1 LELPINRN
9 SPAKDFHLEHFTGIV
24 ETIGEKCRRC
34 YSCVRECPAV
44 AIRVEN
50 EQAVVLPE
58 RCIACGHCV
67 TVCSQEAKISLDDS
81 EMVMNEFI
89 PGGNTI
95 AIVAPSFS
103 ASFPETYNKV
113 VSGIKKLG
121 FYKVCE
127 TAFGADLISNAYLE
141 ELQENPGKVIISS
154 PCPAVFTFIEKYR
167 DRLVPHLAKIVSP
180 MIAMGRYL
188 KETLGKD
195 KKVVFI
201 GPCIAKKNE
210 YRDEEV
216 NGVIDAVLTFKEL
229 KELFQK
235 YNINLEE
242 LEDSF
247 FDPPYA
253 YLGKSYPLAGGL
265 LKTAEIPGDILEK
278 RVIVVEGKEKF
289 LEIIDELNNSNI
301 NAKFIDIL
309 FCEGCIQGPG
319 MDSGLNHYSRRE
331 SVINYIHENI
341 NKTDKGIWK
350 GNIYNARNLNLRREF
365 SYKNQLRPVPSEERI
380 KEILAQ
386 TDKFEPKDELD
397 CGACGYKTCRNYALA
412 IAQGLAENDMCLPW
426 LITRLEKAYSDLKE
440 TQDQLAGAEKLASIG
455 QLAAGVAHE
464 INNPL
469 GTILLY
475 TSILKK
481 EIAKLQQGDPMVEDL
496 ELIAEETN
504 RCKVIVSNLLNFAR
518 QGKLN
523 ISDVDI
529 FDLINGIIKTVK
541 LKPENKNISLIVEND
556 ADDTVIKGD
565 SDQLK
570 QVFLNVINNACEAL
584 EESPLKKVNIRITKS
599 EGYLVAEITDTGC
612 GIPKENLPKL
622 FTPFFTTKKMG
633 KGTGLGLAI
642 TYGIIKMHKG
652 DIRASSP
659 ETGGTTFT
667 IKLPLE
673 LNTKN

>member
-1 LELPINRN
+1 M
-9 SPAKDFHLEHFTGIV
+9 HLEHFAGIV

-50 EQAVVLPE
+50 AQAVVLAE

-67 TVCSQEAKISLDDS
+67 TVCSQEAKITLNDS
-81 EMVMNEFI
+81 RMVMDEFI
-89 PGGNTI
+89 PKGNTI

-103 ASFPETYNKV
+103 ASFPDTYQKV
-113 VSGIKKLG
+113 VTGIKKLG
-121 FYKVCE
+121 FTTVCE
-127 TAFGADLISNAYLE
+127 TAFGADLVSNSYLE
-141 ELQENPGKVIISS
+141 EMQENPGKVIISS

-180 MIAMGRYL
+180 MIAMGRFL
-188 KETLGKD
+188 KKNLGTDNKI
-195 KKVVFI
+195 VFI

-216 NGVIDAVLTFKEL
+216 KGAIDAVLTFKEL
-229 KELFQK
+229 KELFEEN
-235 YNINLEE
+235 NINLAE

-265 LKTAEIPGDILEK
+265 LKTADIPGDILEK

-289 LEIIDELNNSNI
+289 LEIIDELNSSNI

-331 SVINYIHENI
+331 NVINYISESI

-350 GNIYNARNLNLRREF
+350 SNIYNARNLDLSREF
-365 SYKNQLRPVPSEERI
+365 SYKNQLRPVPSEDRI
-380 KEILAQ
+380 NEILAQ
-386 TDKFEPKDELD
+386 TDKFETKDELN

-412 IAQGLAENDMCLPW
+412 IAQGLAESDMCLPW
-426 LITRLEKAYSDLKE
+426 LITRLEKAYVDLQE

-481 EIAKLQQGDPMVEDL
+481 EVAKLSQGNPMEEDL

-541 LKPENKNISLIVEND
+541 LKPENKGISLSVEND
-556 ADDTVIKGD
+556 AEDTVIKGD
-565 SDQLK
+565 ADQLK
-570 QVFLNVINNACEAL
+570 QVFLNTLNNACEAT
-584 EESPLKKVNIRITKS
+584 EESSLKKVNIKITKN
-599 EGYLVAEITDTGC
+599 GAFLVTEITDTGC

-673 LNTKN
+673 LNTNN